1 MTESRES
8 FSSSSTAAATPNP
21 EAGSLALIYFWSVV
35 AFYCCYMLLY
45 QGEWVLGGEF
55 WAETAL
61 TYLDFDPQ
69 RFDFQL
75 FAQDGGHIAIP
86 LRLIALVAHYGG
98 LKAAAIPY
106 FYTWSAI
113 VFTAMIVGA
122 FCLARFRALLPS
134 DTLRFA
140 VSLFVLIVADFETR
154 TFIGFPYFGIF
165 FCSALTALALSRD
178 GDDAPPWAWAAPLIL
193 MSRTYLLAVVPA
205 MACAVWFVKRRYA
218 YVFSVCVAAGT
229 IQFVN
234 LAIRAA
240 MGERAYHWPENVSV
254 FSKLLATLGYFFGLL
269 GGYLIGPKW
278 NTPLAQI
285 SVYLPIGIGV
295 LLFGLLVALSMRRHS
310 ASPLIWVGAST
321 LLFSCLIGTFAITAD
336 WQTDFSRL
344 FGLPIYRHSLPGF
357 YGCIL
362 MLAGALQIAI
372 DRWPGPIFARW
383 HFGAIVP
390 AVVFLIWAMGSGWLA
405 RGTTIS
411 ALPIFPLIGNSN
423 WQQLAGA
430 ADSGFLPLCVPI
442 DPYRLLYGRNCR
454 WLVDPPDWDWSP
466 ASKLRL
472 STSLAAGEEM
482 RIKPPGQVTNA
493 NLAAIGVTAK
503 PAVALRQFIKLTVK
517 AETETGQV
525 IKFVGSRNVPSAG
538 GLVVLMSPDAPSG
551 TRKVTSVLLE
561 SDTPIML
568 LTDTGS
574 QTASP
579 LLMWMG
585 N

>member
-1 MTESRES
+1 MTKNTFAGEKSALKAGRTSRRG
-8 FSSSSTAAATPNP
+8 ARP
-21 EAGSLALIYFWSVV
+21 LIYFWCVV

-45 QGEWVLGGEF
+45 QAEWVLGGEF

-61 TYLDFDPQ
+61 TYLDYDP
-69 RFDFQL
+69 RRWDFQL
-75 FAQDGGHIAIP
+75 FAQDGGHITIP
-86 LRLIALVAHYGG
+86 LRLIALVAHYGR

-106 FYTWSAI
+106 FYTWTAI

-154 TFIGFPYFGIF
+154 TFIGFPYFGVF
-165 FCSALTALALSRD
+165 FCSAVTALALSRD
-178 GDDAPPWAWAAPLIL
+178 SDDAPPWAWAAPLIL
-193 MSRTYLLAVVPA
+193 MSRTYSLAVVPA
-205 MACAVWFVKRRYA
+205 MACAMLFVKRRYA
-218 YVFSVCVAAGT
+218 YIFSVCVAAGT

-234 LAIRAA
+234 MAIRAA
-240 MGERAYHWPENVSV
+240 MGERASHWPENVTF
-254 FSKLLATLGYFFGLL
+254 FSKVLATFGYFFGLL
-269 GGYLIGPKW
+269 GGYLIGPTW

-285 SVYLPIGIGV
+285 SVYLPIAIGV
-295 LLFGLLVALSMRRHS
+295 LLFVLLLALSARRHS

-321 LLFSCLIGTFAITAD
+321 LLFSCLISTFAITAD
-336 WQTDFSRL
+336 WRTDFSRL

-372 DRWPGPIFARW
+372 DRWPGAILARW
-383 HFGAIVP
+383 RFGTVVP
-390 AVVFLIWAMGSGWLA
+390 VGLFVIWALGSGWLA

-411 ALPIFPLIGNSN
+411 TPSTYPIIGNSN

-430 ADSGFLPLCVPI
+430 SDSGFLPLCVPI
-442 DPYRLLYGRNCR
+442 DPYKWLYGRNCR

-466 ASKLRL
+466 TNRLRF
-472 STSLAAGEEM
+472 SISLPAGERM
-482 RIKPPGQVTNA
+482 QIKAPDQVINA
-493 NLAAIGVTAK
+493 NVAAIGVAVK
-503 PAVALRQFIKLTVK
+503 PAAPLRQFIKLTVK
-517 AETETGQV
+517 AETETGQLV
-525 IKFVGSRNVPSAG
+525 SFVGGRNVPPG
-538 GLVVLMSPDAPSG
+538 GSLVLLMSPEAPSG

-561 SDTPIML
+561 SDTPVML

-574 QTASP
+574 GKASP